1 MSFVFLGVVSVVM
14 AIVVAASF
22 VPYCRNPKQSDIEPE

>member
-22 VPYCRNPKQSDIEPE
+22 IPYFRTTDSRRQ

>member
-14 AIVVAASF
+14 ATEVAAS
-22 VPYCRNPKQSDIEPE
+22 YCRNPKQSDIEPE